1 MSNKTFYT
9 HIAGLRGIAILLVIW
24 FHFTSGNSSVSDTF
38 SLPLGYFGVDIFL
51 VIMGYFLFLGFRN
64 KKNLEFKSFLSKKAY
79 RILYPLSISLIVSII
94 FIAFLCDKYD
104 IKSNTLTGLYALLCS
119 SNWHLMITSKGY
131 FVEDSSFNPFLH
143 TWYVGVA
150 MQSFI
155 LFFLGHVL
163 LKYKPKKIIIAVC
176 VVIALFSFIFYNLDN
191 VRILMYRMGIGP
203 AVSTKY
209 VSYYATLP
217 RLWELIIGGM
227 ILFMPEIKSAV
238 WKNLLTLTAFFVILL
253 ASFRH
258 SGGQYLTLFVVVGTL
273 PVIRYGGETL
283 LAKLLCN
290 PILVGIGTISFSLYL
305 IHMPAIAL
313 YKVYFFENPNLTDC
327 ILLLLSCLLVSYIFF
342 RFVEKDKVTLK
353 KLSYSMLIGLILCG
367 SLLYVS
373 SMEGFRSDKNYK
385 LATYDSLKEYGEND
399 LDAGMSPI
407 LKEVH
412 DGWFTLTSP
421 EKTKAPDLKRPLIS
435 LGNTNMKPT
444 FVLLGD
450 SHAQH
455 LLAGMDVLCR
465 GEDIRGVYLATTIIP
480 LWNRELP
487 RITTGYFYNREKAV
501 SLMDWLSDNPQI
513 EVVIIAQLWHRLTNN
528 LSDWNN
534 KPVSGDTFNGNAEAL
549 KEFCIK
555 LRSINKRVI
564 CFYPEPHFKGKRML
578 NYMCWLMNNG
588 QEKDEYIL
596 TREQYEEMFM
606 RINLTL
612 KSLEDEKLI
621 TLINPALCFF
631 ENGMCRP
638 AKNGKL
644 WFKDNNHFTV
654 EGSIKAVNS
663 FKNELLP
670 LLQK

>member
-64 KKNLEFKSFLSKKAY
+64 KKDLTFKSFLSKKAY
-79 RILYPLSISLIVSII
+79 RILYPLSILLIISII
-94 FIAFLCDKYD
+94 SIAFLCDKYD

-155 LFFLGHVL
+155 LFFLGYVL

-191 VRILMYRMGIGP
+191 IRILMYRMGIGP

-217 RLWELIIGGM
+217 RLWELIIGGV
-227 ILFMPEIKSAV
+227 ILFMPEIKSTA
-238 WKNLLTLTAFFVILL
+238 WKNILTLSAFSVILL
-253 ASFRH
+253 ASLHH
-258 SGGQYLTLFVVVGTL
+258 SGGQYLTLFVVAGTL

-290 PILVGIGTISFSLYL
+290 PIIVGIGTISFSLYL

-327 ILLLLSCLLVSYIFF
+327 ILLLLSCLLISYIFF
-342 RFVEKDKVTLK
+342 RFVEKDKVTFK
-353 KLSYSMLIGLILCG
+353 KLSYSILTGLSLCV

-373 SMEGFRSDKNYK
+373 SMEDFRSDRNYN
-385 LATYDSLKEYGEND
+385 LAGYALREYGEND
-399 LDAGMSPI
+399 LDAGLSPI

-421 EKTKAPDLKRPLIS
+421 GKDKAPDLKRPLIS
-435 LGNTNMKPT
+435 LGNMNKKPN

-455 LLAGMDVLCR
+455 LLAGMDILCKS
-465 GEDIRGVYLATTIIP
+465 EDIRGVYLATTIIP
-480 LWNRELP
+480 LWDRELP
-487 RITTGYFYNREKAV
+487 RITTGYFYNREKGV
-501 SLMDWLSDNPQI
+501 SLMNWLSDNSQI
-513 EVVIIAQLWHRLTNN
+513 KVVIIAQLWQRLTNN

-534 KPVSGDTFNGNAEAL
+534 KPVSGDTFNGNAAAL
-549 KEFCIK
+549 REFCKK
-555 LRSINKRVI
+555 LRAMNKKIV

-588 QEKDEYIL
+588 QERDEYIF
-596 TREQYEEMFM
+596 TQNQYEEKFT
-606 RINLTL
+606 RINLIL

-621 TLINPALCFF
+621 TLIDPAQCFF
-631 ENGMCRP
+631 ENGVCRP
-638 AKNGKL
+638 VSNGKL
-644 WFKDNNHFTV
+644 WFKDSNHFTV
-654 EGSIKAVNS
+654 EGSIKAVDS
-663 FKNELLP
+663 FKDKLLP
-670 LLQK
+670 ILQE